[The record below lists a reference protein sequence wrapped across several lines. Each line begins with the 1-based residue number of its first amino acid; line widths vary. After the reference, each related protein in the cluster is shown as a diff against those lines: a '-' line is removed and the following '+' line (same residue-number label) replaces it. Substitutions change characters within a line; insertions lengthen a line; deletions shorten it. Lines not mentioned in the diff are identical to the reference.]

1 VLERALEDLKGWQE
15 QGLDIGVS
23 INMSA
28 RQLHHPDLAQRIADA
43 LATHGLQA
51 KKLRIEIAETALM
64 AESEATER
72 SVRALQRLGVEVA
85 IDNFGSGYSSLGLV
99 RGFAVNAVKL
109 DRSLVSGCAHK
120 RECAAIVSAVGA
132 MAKSLGLTVIASGVE
147 TEEEKRLVQ
156 SLGCERAQG
165 MLIGKPGEWAEIMQA
180 KRSPSL
186 LPQ

>member
-1 VLERALEDLKGWQE
+1 
-15 QGLDIGVS
+15 
-23 INMSA
+23 
-28 RQLHHPDLAQRIADA
+28 
-43 LATHGLQA
+43 
-51 KKLRIEIAETALM
+51 
-64 AESEATER
+64 
-72 SVRALQRLGVEVA
+72 
-85 IDNFGSGYSSLGLV
+85 
-99 RGFAVNAVKL
+99 VKL

-165 MLIGKPGEWAEIMQA
+165 MFIGKPGEWAEIMRA

>member
-1 VLERALEDLKGWQE
+1 MILADRA
-15 QGLDIGVS
+15 
-23 INMSA
+23 
-28 RQLHHPDLAQRIADA
+28 
-43 LATHGLQA
+43 
-51 KKLRIEIAETALM
+51 
-64 AESEATER
+64 
-72 SVRALQRLGVEVA
+72 VRALKELGVEIA
-85 IDNFGSGYSSLGLV
+85 IDDFGTGYSSLGLV
-99 RGFAVNAVKL
+99 RGFAVQAVKI
-109 DRSLVSGCAHK
+109 DRSMVSSCPNK